1 MMARSV
7 VCYEIGSSP
16 GENGLQYA
24 FPQNAPKKARNIRP
38 FGEANRNSPP
48 LISPAFSSCVPGS
61 FSGFPP
67 PYSGR
72 NSRSAVPPDKR
83 LSRRRHRCEA
93 PGKCFRRQGLPPVP
107 GSEGGLPLQNTGN
120 RHPSSISSAY
130 SRRCQGEGTARFPR
144 HSWHTF
150 P

>member
-1 MMARSV
+1 M
-7 VCYEIGSSP
+7 
-16 GENGLQYA
+16 QYA
-24 FPQNAPKKARNIRP
+24 SPTNAPKKARNIKLYW
-38 FGEANRNSPP
+38 EANRNGPP

-61 FSGFPP
+61 FSGSPP
-67 PYSGR
+67 PCSGR
-72 NSRSAVPPDKR
+72 NSRSAVPPGKR

-120 RHPSSISSAY
+120 RRPSSISSAY

-144 HSWHTF
+144 HSWNTF

>member
-24 FPQNAPKKARNIRP
+24 APTNAPKKARNIRP
-38 FGEANRNSPP
+38 FREANRNSPP
-48 LISPAFSSCVPGS
+48 LISYAFSAYVPGS
-61 FSGFPP
+61 FSGFLP

-72 NSRSAVPPDKR
+72 NSRPAVPPGKR
-83 LSRRRHRCEA
+83 LSHRRHRCGV
-93 PGKCFRRQGLPPVP
+93 PVKCFLWQVLPPVP
-107 GSEGGLPLQNTGN
+107 GSAEGLLFQNTGSKS
-120 RHPSSISSAY
+120 PSSISSAY
-130 SRRCQGEGTARFPR
+130 SRRYQGEGTARFPR